1 MQSITFTPGSAEADR
16 SDLAMGDR
24 PEHEAGLTALE
35 QRLGYVFAEPALL
48 GRAVQHRSW
57 CAEHPGSLSNER
69 LEFLGDAVLGW
80 MVAEIVYQLDG
91 ELSEGH
97 LTDLRKAVV
106 NATALAEIAR
116 ELGIGRAVALG
127 KGEAAA
133 GGREKTSILADALE
147 AVIGALYLDGGAQ
160 AVDHVFSPLL
170 QARIATA
177 VGTLGRLD
185 HKTQLQEIAAA
196 RHDAVPSYEITE
208 SGPDHAKM
216 FFASVTI
223 NGEAFGQGEG
233 RSKKAA
239 EQSAAEAALEAL
251 RLADPD

>member
-1 MQSITFTPGSAEADR
+1 MD
-16 SDLAMGDR
+16 DR
-24 PEHEAGLTALE
+24 PDHEAGLTALE
-35 QRLGYVFAEPALL
+35 QRLGYSFADPALL

-116 ELGIGRAVALG
+116 ELGIGKAVALG

-133 GGREKTSILADALE
+133 GGRDKTSILADALE
-147 AVIGALYLDGGAQ
+147 AVIGAVYLDGGAE
-160 AVDHVFSPLL
+160 AVDGVFSSLL
-170 QARIATA
+170 ESRIAA
-177 VGTLGRLD
+177 ALGTLGRLD
-185 HKTQLQEIAAA
+185 HKTQLQEIAASKY
-196 RHDAVPSYEITE
+196 DAVPLYEITE
-208 SGPDHAKM
+208 AGPDHAKV
-216 FFASVTI
+216 FFASVSI
-223 NGEAFGQGEG
+223 NGEPFGEGEG

-239 EQSAAEAALEAL
+239 EQAAAESALEAL
-251 RLADPD
+251 QTPDPD

>member
-1 MQSITFTPGSAEADR
+1 
-16 SDLAMGDR
+16 MGDR
-24 PEHEAGLTALE
+24 PDHQVGPAALE
-35 QRLGYVFAEPALL
+35 QRLGYCFADPALL
-48 GRAVQHRSW
+48 ERAVQHRSW

-116 ELGIGRAVALG
+116 ELGIGKAVALG

-147 AVIGALYLDGGAQ
+147 AVIGAVYLDGGAE
-160 AVDHVFSPLL
+160 AVDGVFAPLL
-170 QARIATA
+170 ESRVAAA

-196 RHDAVPSYEITE
+196 RYDAVPLYEITE
-208 SGPDHAKM
+208 AGPDHAKV
-216 FFASVTI
+216 FFASVSI
-223 NGEAFGQGEG
+223 NGEPFGEGEG

-239 EQSAAEAALEAL
+239 EQAAAESALEAL
-251 RLADPD
+251 QTPDPD